1 MVKDKVVVV
10 TGAGRGIGR
19 AIALHFAQ
27 YGAKVVVNDPG
38 GAPDGQGG
46 DQRVAEQVVD
56 EIIKA
61 GGQAVASFDSVD
73 SLAGATS
80 IIDTAI
86 KNFGRIDVVV
96 NNAGILRDRILFK
109 MSEEEF
115 DAVLKVHVK
124 GAWSMTRAAAPFMRE
139 QKFGRIINFTSTTG
153 LIGQVGQVN
162 YGTAKAGIV
171 GLTKNTALDM
181 EKYNVTAN
189 VICPFAYTRLVGTI
203 ESDDPI
209 IQARIDKFKKMTP
222 EKIAPLVV
230 YLASDQAQ
238 EVSGQIFAVRGN
250 ELVLFSQI
258 RPIRNMQLDNGWTVE
273 TIAETFIPAVKNNFY
288 PLQISNDIF
297 PYDPL
302 V

>member
-1 MVKDKVVVV
+1 
-10 TGAGRGIGR
+10 
-19 AIALHFAQ
+19 
-27 YGAKVVVNDPG
+27 
-38 GAPDGQGG
+38 
-46 DQRVAEQVVD
+46 
-56 EIIKA
+56 
-61 GGQAVASFDSVD
+61 
-73 SLAGATS
+73 
-80 IIDTAI
+80 
-86 KNFGRIDVVV
+86 
-96 NNAGILRDRILFK
+96 
-109 MSEEEF
+109 
-115 DAVLKVHVK
+115 
-124 GAWSMTRAAAPFMRE
+124 MTRAAAPYMRE

-181 EKYNVTAN
+181 AKYNVTAN

-203 ESDDPI
+203 ESDDPVV
-209 IQARIDKFKKMTP
+209 QARIDKFKKMTP

-258 RPIRNMQLDNGWTVE
+258 RPIRNMQLDKGWTVE
-273 TIAETFIPAVKNNFY
+273 EIGEIFIPAVKNNFY
-288 PLQISNDIF
+288 PLEISNDVF

>member
-19 AIALHFAQ
+19 AIALMFAQ

-38 GAPDGQGG
+38 GSPDGQGG
-46 DQRVAEQVVD
+46 DQMVAEQVVD
-56 EIIKA
+56 EIKKA
-61 GGQAVASFDSVD
+61 GGEAVPSFDSVD
-73 SLAGATS
+73 SLPGATR
-80 IIDTAI
+80 IIETAI
-86 KNFGRIDVVV
+86 QNYGRIDVVV

-115 DAVLKVHVK
+115 DDVIRVHVK
-124 GAWSMTRAAAPFMRE
+124 GAWSMTRAAAPYMRD

-181 EKYNVTAN
+181 AKYNVTAN

-203 ESDDPI
+203 ESDDPV
-209 IQARIDKFKKMTP
+209 IQARIEKFKKMTP

-258 RPIRNMQLDNGWTVE
+258 RPIRNVVQNTGWTAE
-273 TIAETFIPAVKNNFY
+273 EIAETFIPAVKSSFY
-288 PLQISNDIF
+288 KLDISNDVF

>member
-38 GAPDGQGG
+38 GSPDGQGG

-56 EIIKA
+56 EITKA

-73 SLAGATS
+73 SLPGATN

-203 ESDDPI
+203 ESDDPV

-258 RPIRNMQLDNGWTVE
+258 RPIRNVHLDNGWTVE
-273 TIAETFIPAVKNNFY
+273 TIGDIFIPAVKNNFY
-288 PLQISNDIF
+288 PLEISNDVF

>member
-273 TIAETFIPAVKNNFY
+273 KIAETFIPAVKNNFY